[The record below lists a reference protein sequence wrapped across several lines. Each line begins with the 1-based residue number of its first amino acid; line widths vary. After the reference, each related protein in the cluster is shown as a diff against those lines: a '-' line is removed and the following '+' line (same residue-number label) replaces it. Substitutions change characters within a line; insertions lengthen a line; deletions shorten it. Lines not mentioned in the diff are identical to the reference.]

1 MIIGD
6 NNCRR
11 HGGVRIL
18 DTFLLALRRAP
29 TTISVTC
36 LAFLI
41 QTIAVC
47 AQSPAV
53 TLTGPVGV
61 EEWRGHVEA
70 LLDPDWSLSVS
81 NVTSPDISEH
91 FAPVTGRSPDFG
103 YTASAIWLRFSVVN
117 ISPSIGEWRLLFR
130 DNFLPIFEVYQTESD
145 GMVTVL
151 TQLAKDSPFAARP
164 LGSPTLAVP
173 FELPKGGSTTFYIRY
188 ASGGSS
194 QVSWSIESEDS
205 FNALSE
211 RTTAKNFIY
220 YGMMLILIII
230 ALFAFMLL
238 WKGIFISYVGY
249 TGSALLFLMHADGNG
264 FKFLW
269 PNLPHFNNY
278 ASVALGSGIILFGA
292 SYAMIFLQTRR
303 NHPVIDKLLGGV
315 ILLTLGMLVA
325 SAFVDNQ
332 PIKKMLVLL
341 AFAAICIFVISGF
354 VAARFGFKKVRFYIL
369 AWTGAAIASAI
380 MTGRHWLGLEISE
393 EVQFD
398 SMRIVMVWDA
408 GLMGLA
414 IWDRFNQLRKA
425 RQAALED
432 SLSKS
437 IHNLALN
444 RRLQDLEVQFA
455 VARELADR
463 KGRQFADTIHDL
475 AQPLHALRL
484 DLGRFTDDPSADP
497 KRLSG
502 IEGTLIYLEE
512 LIADHLAGAVEQVSA
527 AQEIDDAETTEQ
539 LGVGEVL
546 RAIHE
551 MFVSDARD
559 KGLRFRYV
567 DTSLQAQ
574 ITPLVLMRIVTNLV
588 ANAIKYTERGSIL
601 LGCRRQGEMLR
612 VEVHD
617 TGPGMT
623 HDDFDR
629 ASSRAVRLEKD
640 DPAAEGYGLGLSIA
654 RSLAET
660 HGLALTIAPNRT
672 HGAGLM
678 LTIPRRPF
686 LKSKRDGLTET

>member
-1 MIIGD
+1 M
-6 NNCRR
+6 
-11 HGGVRIL
+11 
-18 DTFLLALRRAP
+18 RRAP
-29 TTISVTC
+29 TALSVAF
-36 LAFLI
+36 LALLI
-41 QTIAVC
+41 QTVAAC
-47 AQSPAV
+47 AQISPV
-53 TLTGPVGV
+53 SLTGPVSVDGL
-61 EEWRGHVEA
+61 RGHIDA
-70 LLDPDWSLSVS
+70 LLDPEWTWSVEDVTGSDVS
-81 NVTSPDISEH
+81 GR

-103 YTASAIWLRFSVVN
+103 YTASAIWLRLAVIN
-117 ISPSIGEWRLLFR
+117 DSPSIDEWRLLFR
-130 DNFLPIFEVYQTESD
+130 DNFLPVFEVYMLGDD
-145 GMVTVL
+145 GSVTTL
-151 TQLAKDSPFAARP
+151 TQLGRDSPFAARP
-164 LGSPTLAVP
+164 LASPTLAVP
-173 FELPKGGSTTFYIRY
+173 FDLPTGTSATFYIRY

-205 FNALSE
+205 FNALAE

-220 YGMMLILIII
+220 YGMLLILIII
-230 ALFAFMLL
+230 AAFAFMMT
-238 WKGIFISYVGY
+238 WKAIFLAYAGY
-249 TGSALLFLMHADGNG
+249 SGSALLFLMHADGNG
-264 FKFLW
+264 FKYLW

-292 SYAMIFLQTRR
+292 AYAMIFLQTRR

-315 ILLTLGMLVA
+315 IVLTLGMLVA

-332 PIKKMLVLL
+332 PIKKALVLL
-341 AFAAICIFVISGF
+341 AFVAITLFVISGL
-354 VAARFGFKKVRFYIL
+354 VAARHRFKQVRFYIL
-369 AWTGAAIASAI
+369 AWTGAVIASAI

-432 SLSKS
+432 SLSKT
-437 IHNLALN
+437 IHNLELN
-444 RRLQDLEVQFA
+444 RRLRDLEVQFA
-455 VARELADR
+455 IARELADR

-475 AQPLHALRL
+475 NQPLHALRL
-484 DLGRFTDDPSADP
+484 DLGKFTNNPSADP
-497 KRLSG
+497 QSLSG
-502 IEGTLIYLEE
+502 IEGTLVYLEG
-512 LIADHLAGAVEQVSA
+512 LIADHLEGAVEQVSA
-527 AQEIDDAETTEQ
+527 PQGAEETTAVEQ

-588 ANAIKYTERGSIL
+588 ANAIKYTDRGSIL
-601 LGCRRQGEMLR
+601 LGCRRQGKMLR

-623 HDDFDR
+623 LDDFAR
-629 ASSRAVRLEKD
+629 ASSRAVRLEQD
-640 DPAAEGYGLGLSIA
+640 GLAADGYGLGLSIA
-654 RSLAET
+654 HSLAEA
-660 HGLALTIAPNRT
+660 HGLALKIAPNRT
-672 HGAGLM
+672 DGAGFL
-678 LTIPRRPF
+678 LTIPRRMF
-686 LKSKRDGLTET
+686 LKSEDSLTDRKADTVD